1 MSILYNYVN
10 REIFKHF
17 GVIVVVVV
25 SIYVAVDFFE
35 KIDDFMEAGLP
46 FSRVLSFF
54 LYNIPFV
61 VAQIVPVG
69 LFLSILIVFCIMS
82 KSNEIIALRSSGIS
96 IYYLLLPL
104 LSVGV
109 LFTILIFFLSEV
121 VVPFTTSKA
130 NKIWLSEVRKERLY
144 TTREKNVWI
153 KGNRK
158 IIHIKYYDAT
168 NRSLHGISINYFD
181 KDFNLIRRVDAKE
194 ALFEKEKWVLTNSM
208 VQTLNTDTR
217 SYKVTF
223 NDKEVEPLDFSP
235 EDMKRAMKKSVEMSF
250 KELLSYIRKVEAEG
264 YDATVYRVDLQAK
277 IAFPFVCIILCM
289 LGIGISVRGKLSEGI
304 PLVVGFGL
312 GIVFFYWIFNSFC
325 LSLGYG
331 EVLPAWVAVWVA
343 NFTFLCFGLY
353 TLMNAV

>member
-1 MSILYNYVN
+1 MSIIYNYVN
-10 REIFKHF
+10 REIFKNF
-17 GVIVVVVV
+17 CVIVVAVI

-54 LYNIPFV
+54 FYNIPFV

-69 LFLSILIVFCIMS
+69 LFLSILIVFCMMS

-104 LSVGV
+104 LSIGV
-109 LFTILIFFLSEV
+109 LFTILLFFLSEV

-158 IIHIKYYDAT
+158 ITHIKYYDAT

-208 VQTLNTDTR
+208 VQTLNIDTR

-223 NDKEVEPLDFSP
+223 HDKEVVSLDFSP

-250 KELLSYIRKVEAEG
+250 KELMNYIRKVEAEG

-289 LGIGISVRGKLSEGI
+289 LGIGISVRGKMSEGI
-304 PLVVGFGL
+304 PLVVAYGL

-325 LSLGYG
+325 ISLGYG

-343 NFTFLCFGLY
+343 NFTFLCVGLY
-353 TLMNAV
+353 TLMNAE

>member
-1 MSILYNYVN
+1 MSIIYNYVN
-10 REIFKHF
+10 REIFKSF
-17 GVIVVVVV
+17 GVIIVVVI
-25 SIYVAVDFFE
+25 SIYVAIDFFE

-69 LFLSILIVFCIMS
+69 LFLSILIVFCTMS
-82 KSNEIIALRSSGIS
+82 KNNEIIALRSGGIS
-96 IYYLLLPL
+96 IFYLLMPL
-104 LSVGV
+104 LSIGV
-109 LFTILIFFLSEV
+109 LFTILLFFLSEV

-153 KGNRK
+153 KGDRK
-158 IIHIKYYDAT
+158 ITHIKYYDAT
-168 NRSLHGISINYFD
+168 NRSLHDISINYFD

-194 ALFEKEKWVLTNSM
+194 ALFENGKWVLSNSM
-208 VQTLNTDTR
+208 VQTRTTGTR

-223 NDKEVEPLDFSP
+223 HEKEVEPLDFSP
-235 EDMKRAMKKSVEMSF
+235 DDMKRAMKKSVEMSF
-250 KELLSYIRKVEAEG
+250 KELLSYIRKVETEG

-304 PLVVGFGL
+304 PLVVAYGL

-325 LSLGYG
+325 VSLGYG
-331 EVLPAWVAVWVA
+331 EVLPGWVSVWVA
-343 NFTFLCFGLY
+343 NFTFLCVGLY
-353 TLMNAV
+353 TLMNAE

>member
-1 MSILYNYVN
+1 MSIIYNYVN
-10 REIFKHF
+10 REIFKNF
-17 GVIVVVVV
+17 CVIVVVVI

-54 LYNIPFV
+54 FYNIPFV

-96 IYYLLLPL
+96 IYYFLLPL
-104 LSVGV
+104 LSIGV
-109 LFTILIFFLSEV
+109 LFTILLFFLSEV

-158 IIHIKYYDAT
+158 ITHIKYYDAT

-194 ALFEKEKWVLTNSM
+194 ALFEEEKWVLTNIM
-208 VQTLNTDTR
+208 VQTLNLDTR
-217 SYKVTF
+217 NYKVTF
-223 NDKEVEPLDFSP
+223 HDKEVEPLDFSP

-277 IAFPFVCIILCM
+277 IAFPFICIILCM
-289 LGIGISVRGKLSEGI
+289 LGIGISVRGKMSEGI
-304 PLVVGFGL
+304 PLVVAYGL

-325 LSLGYG
+325 ISLGYG

-343 NFTFLCFGLY
+343 NFTFLCFSLY
-353 TLMNAV
+353 MLMIAE

>member
-1 MSILYNYVN
+1 MSIIYNYVN
-10 REIFKHF
+10 REIFKNF
-17 GVIVVVVV
+17 GVIVVAVI

-46 FSRVLSFF
+46 FSRVLTFF

-109 LFTILIFFLSEV
+109 LFTILLFFLSEV

-158 IIHIKYYDAT
+158 ITHIKYYDAT

-217 SYKVTF
+217 SYEVTF
-223 NDKEVEPLDFSP
+223 HDKEVESLDFSP

-250 KELLSYIRKVEAEG
+250 KELMNYIRKVEAEG

-304 PLVVGFGL
+304 PLVVAYGL

-325 LSLGYG
+325 VSLGYG

-353 TLMNAV
+353 TLMNAE

>member
-1 MSILYNYVN
+1 MSIIYNYVN
-10 REIFKHF
+10 REIFKNF
-17 GVIVVVVV
+17 GVILAVVI

-61 VAQIVPVG
+61 VAQILPVG

-104 LSVGV
+104 LSIGV
-109 LFTILIFFLSEV
+109 LFTILLFFLSEV
-121 VVPFTTSKA
+121 VVPFTTGKA
-130 NKIWLSEVRKERLY
+130 NKIWRSEVRKEKLY
-144 TTREKNVWI
+144 TTREKNVWM

-158 IIHIKYYDAT
+158 ITHIKYYDAKHH
-168 NRSLHGISINYFD
+168 SVHGISINFFD
-181 KDFNLIRRVDAKE
+181 KDFNLIKRVDAKE
-194 ALFEKEKWVLTNSM
+194 AHFKEEEWVLNNVM

-217 SYKVTF
+217 NYKVTF
-223 NDKEVEPLDFSP
+223 HDKEMEPLEFSP

-250 KELLSYIRKVEAEG
+250 KELLNYIRKVEAEG
-264 YDATVYRVDLQAK
+264 YSATVYRVDLQAK
-277 IAFPFVCIILCM
+277 IAFPFVCVILCI

-304 PLVVGFGL
+304 PLVVAFGL

-325 LSLGYG
+325 VSLGYA
-331 EVLPAWVAVWVA
+331 EVLPAWIAVWVA

-353 TLMNAV
+353 TLMKAE

>member
-104 LSVGV
+104 LSIGV
-109 LFTILIFFLSEV
+109 LFTILLFFLSEV

-158 IIHIKYYDAT
+158 ITHIKYYDAT

-217 SYKVTF
+217 SYEVTF
-223 NDKEVEPLDFSP
+223 HDKEVESLDFSP

-304 PLVVGFGL
+304 PLVVAYGL

-325 LSLGYG
+325 VSLGYG

-353 TLMNAV
+353 TLMNAE

>member
-10 REIFKHF
+10 REIFKNF
-17 GVIVVVVV
+17 CVIIVVVI

-46 FSRVLSFF
+46 FNKVLSFF
-54 LYNIPFV
+54 FYNIPFV

-104 LSVGV
+104 LSIGV
-109 LFTILIFFLSEV
+109 LFTILLFFLSEV

-158 IIHIKYYDAT
+158 ITHIKYYDAT

-181 KDFNLIRRVDAKE
+181 KDFNLIKRVDAKE

-208 VQTLNTDTR
+208 VQTLNIDTR

-223 NDKEVEPLDFSP
+223 HDKEVESLDFSP

-250 KELLSYIRKVEAEG
+250 KELMSYIRKVEAEG

-289 LGIGISVRGKLSEGI
+289 LGIGISVRGKMREGI
-304 PLVVGFGL
+304 PLVVAYGL

-325 LSLGYG
+325 VSLGYG

-353 TLMNAV
+353 MLMNAE

>member
-109 LFTILIFFLSEV
+109 LFTILLFFLSEV

-353 TLMNAV
+353 TLMNAE

>member
-1 MSILYNYVN
+1 MSIIYNYVN
-10 REIFKHF
+10 REIFKNF
-17 GVIVVVVV
+17 CVIVVVVI

-54 LYNIPFV
+54 FYNIPFV

-96 IYYLLLPL
+96 IYYFLLPL
-104 LSVGV
+104 LSIGV
-109 LFTILIFFLSEV
+109 LFTILLFFLSEV

-158 IIHIKYYDAT
+158 ITHIKYYDAT

-208 VQTLNTDTR
+208 VQTLNIDTR

-277 IAFPFVCIILCM
+277 IAFPFICIILCM
-289 LGIGISVRGKLSEGI
+289 LGIGISVRGKMSEGI
-304 PLVVGFGL
+304 PLVVAYGL

-325 LSLGYG
+325 ISLGYG

-343 NFTFLCFGLY
+343 NFTFLCFSLY
-353 TLMNAV
+353 MLMIAE

>member
-1 MSILYNYVN
+1 MSIIYNYVN
-10 REIFKHF
+10 REIFKNF
-17 GVIVVVVV
+17 GLIVVVVI

-69 LFLSILIVFCIMS
+69 LFLSILIVFCLMS

-104 LSVGV
+104 LSIGV
-109 LFTILIFFLSEV
+109 LFTILLFFLSEV

-158 IIHIKYYDAT
+158 ITHIKYYDAT

-217 SYKVTF
+217 SYEVTF
-223 NDKEVEPLDFSP
+223 HDKEVEPLDFSP

-304 PLVVGFGL
+304 PLVVAYGL

-325 LSLGYG
+325 VSLGYG

-353 TLMNAV
+353 TLMNAE